1 MALGSFQLFLG
12 QVATSPEVLKLRV
25 IQIIFD
31 ILMVHEG
38 AFLGQG
44 STNGDKIVDFLLQL
58 LENEEL
64 PRVQALLCVGLAKLM
79 LAGMIAEERVLQT
92 LVLVFISPETAE
104 NQELRQCLSYFFP
117 VYAYSSVANQRRMRN
132 VRLHTLI
139 CPRVAANLLLRSS
152 FRRSRRS
159 LKLIAI
165 GTERR
170 YWSLRHKSRTC
181 LPTGPILSV
190 QSASSPLLR
199 VVVVV
204 TLTQPPRTA
213 VKGIRNGSEK
223 DPVQLELAADIVKA
237 LFSVDYD
244 SKPPQTHLAQRQ
256 VLTASSEEDKKALCQ
271 MLGKLHMP
279 DEVDDDKVRTLK
291 LLVSNL
297 RSVRFPLSRVIVL
310 YNLIGKCP
318 QRRPPRDTTAKNA
331 LAKFETALSKKYERQ
346 LENFSE
352 EELRKLEE
360 LRDMFEFLDDIIPL
374 EEDEDELPRKGKKR
388 CVCRVL
394 LACPPACSERA
405 SALGAQ

>member
-139 CPRVAANLLLRSS
+139 TCRVASDPLLRSS
-152 FRRSRRS
+152 SRRSRRS
-159 LKLIAI
+159 LRHIAT
-165 GTERR
+165 GMERR
-170 YWSLRHKSRTC
+170 YWSPRHKSRTC
-181 LPTGPILSV
+181 LPTGLILSV
-190 QSASSPLLR
+190 QSASSSFFGWWLW
-199 VVVVV
+199 
-204 TLTQPPRTA
+204 
-213 VKGIRNGSEK
+213 
-223 DPVQLELAADIVKA
+223 
-237 LFSVDYD
+237 
-244 SKPPQTHLAQRQ
+244 
-256 VLTASSEEDKKALCQ
+256 
-271 MLGKLHMP
+271 
-279 DEVDDDKVRTLK
+279 
-291 LLVSNL
+291 
-297 RSVRFPLSRVIVL
+297 
-310 YNLIGKCP
+310 
-318 QRRPPRDTTAKNA
+318 RR
-331 LAKFETALSKKYERQ
+331 
-346 LENFSE
+346 
-352 EELRKLEE
+352 
-360 LRDMFEFLDDIIPL
+360 
-374 EEDEDELPRKGKKR
+374 
-388 CVCRVL
+388 
-394 LACPPACSERA
+394 
-405 SALGAQ
+405 